1 MKKVFFCGIAGS
13 GMSALAGL
21 FKKKGYEV
29 YGSDAR
35 FYPPVDGLLKDLQVT
50 LFQGFCEKNIPA
62 AIDFCV
68 IGNVVGRG
76 NPEVEFILNR
86 GIEYYSMAE
95 ALQHFFIKGK
105 ESLVVAGSHGK
116 TTTASFIAHLLTVA
130 GRQPGFFIGGK
141 PLNFAANFHLGRGDY
156 FVTEGDEYETA
167 FFDRTAKFFKYR
179 PDRLILTALEHDHLD
194 FYKTPESYLQ
204 SFQNLVNQ
212 VPGRGTIIVNRDYEM
227 ALQAVARAFTPVI
240 AYGQSGAD
248 YEITHVQAKDGG
260 YDFRLTQQS
269 WIRALDN
276 KFSSQKTQKI
286 YYKALKNNSRQWQFH
301 TPLAGP
307 YNVWNLT
314 AGIILALEL
323 QLPLKAI
330 EKALATFQGVERR
343 LTVIGRLQNTVF
355 IEDFAHH
362 PTAIANVLRALPSL
376 YPQHEILVV
385 FEPRSWSLRRN
396 FFQDQLPASLA
407 YADAIV
413 IKDVFE
419 KEKIPASERLNVAKV
434 KKELEAM
441 GKGVQVFENYH
452 DIQQFLSTLDFSL
465 KRVIILLSNGD
476 VHDFTDWV
484 KDLTREKQNQFN

>member
-1 MKKVFFCGIAGS
+1 MVKKVFLCGIAGS

-21 FKKKGYEV
+21 FKQRHYEV
-29 YGSDAR
+29 YGSDTR
-35 FYPPVDGLLKDLQVT
+35 FYPPVDGLLKSIRIT
-50 LFQGFCEKNIPA
+50 LYKSFTAKNIPA
-62 AIDFCV
+62 DIDFCV

-76 NPEVEFILNR
+76 NPEVEFILDH
-86 GIEYYSMAE
+86 GIEYCSMAE
-95 ALQHFFIKGK
+95 ALQRFFIKGK
-105 ESLVVAGSHGK
+105 ESLVIAGSHGK

-130 GRQPGFFIGGK
+130 GLKPGFFIGGK
-141 PLNFAANFHLGRGDY
+141 PLNFTGNYQLGRGAY

-179 PDRLILTALEHDHLD
+179 PDRLILTALEHDHID
-194 FYKTPESYLQ
+194 FYPSAASYLK

-212 VPGRGTIIVNRDYEM
+212 VPSRGTIIVNRDYEM

-240 AYGQSGAD
+240 SYGQSGAD
-248 YEITHVQAKDGG
+248 YEITHVQAKNGG
-260 YDFRLTQQS
+260 HDFR
-269 WIRALDN
+269 
-276 KFSSQKTQKI
+276 
-286 YYKALKNNSRQWQFH
+286 LKNNSRRWEFH

-330 EKALATFQGVERR
+330 EKALATFRGVERR
-343 LTVIGRLQNTVF
+343 LTVIGQLQNTVF

-362 PTAIANVLRALPSL
+362 PTAIANVLRAMPVL

-396 FFQDQLPASLA
+396 FFQEQLPSSLA
-407 YADAIV
+407 HADEIV

-419 KEKIPASERLNVAKV
+419 KEKISAGERLDVAMVAKQ
-434 KKELEAM
+434 LEAM
-441 GKGVQVFENYH
+441 GKGVRVFENYH
-452 DIQQFLSTLDFSL
+452 DIRRFLSALDFSS

-484 KDLTREKQNQFN
+484 KELTRKK

>member
-1 MKKVFFCGIAGS
+1 VKKIFLCGIAGT

-21 FKKKGYEV
+21 FRKKGYEV
-29 YGSDAR
+29 YGSDIHY
-35 FYPPVDGLLKDLQVT
+35 YPPVDGLLKSLRIT
-50 LFQGFCEKNIPA
+50 LFEGFAAKNIPA
-62 AIDFCV
+62 DIDFCV

-76 NPEVEFILNR
+76 NPEVEFILNQA
-86 GIEYYSMAE
+86 IEYYSMAE
-95 ALQHFFIKGK
+95 ALQRFFIKGK

-116 TTTASFIAHLLTVA
+116 TTTASFVAHLLTIA
-130 GRQPGFFIGGK
+130 GCRPGFFIGGK
-141 PLNFAANFHLGRGDY
+141 PLNFAGNYRLGRGDY

-179 PDRLILTALEHDHLD
+179 PDRLLITALEHDHID
-194 FYKTPESYLQ
+194 FYPSAASYLQ

-212 VPGRGTIIVNRDYEM
+212 VPGRGTIIVNCDYEM

-240 AYGQSGAD
+240 SYQNGAD
-248 YEITHVQAKDGG
+248 YEITNLNAKNGG
-260 YDFRLTQQS
+260 YDFRL
-269 WIRALDN
+269 
-276 KFSSQKTQKI
+276 KSS
-286 YYKALKNNSRQWQFH
+286 SRQWGFH
-301 TPLAGP
+301 TQLAGS

-323 QLPLKAI
+323 RLPLKAI
-330 EKALATFQGVERR
+330 EKALATFKGVERR
-343 LTVIGRLQNTVF
+343 LTVIGQLRNTIF

-362 PTAIANVLRALPSL
+362 PTAIANVLRALPSM

-407 YADAIV
+407 AAAEIV

-419 KEKIPASERLNVAKV
+419 KEKIPASERLDVAKV
-434 KKELEAM
+434 KKDLETM

-452 DIQQFLSTLDFSL
+452 DIQQFLSALDFSS

-484 KDLTREKQNQFN
+484 DALTREKQNQ

>member
-1 MKKVFFCGIAGS
+1 MKKVFLCGIAGT

-21 FKKKGYEV
+21 FKQKGYEV
-29 YGSDAR
+29 YGSDAH

-76 NPEVEFILNR
+76 NPEVEYILDR
-86 GIEYYSMAE
+86 DIEYYSMAE
-95 ALQHFFIKGK
+95 ALQRFFIKDK
-105 ESLVVAGSHGK
+105 ESIVVAGSHGK

-130 GRQPGFFIGGK
+130 GLKPGFFIGGK
-141 PLNFAANFHLGRGDY
+141 PLNFAANYHLGRGDY
-156 FVTEGDEYETA
+156 FVIEGDEYETA

-179 PDRLILTALEHDHLD
+179 PDRLLITALEHDHID
-194 FYKTPESYLQ
+194 FYPSAAAYLQ

-212 VPGRGTIIVNRDYEM
+212 VPGRGTIIFNRDYPM
-227 ALQAVARAFTPVI
+227 AVQAVSRAFTPVI
-240 AYGQSGAD
+240 AYGQSAVD
-248 YEITHVQAKDGG
+248 YEITNVQAKNNG
-260 YDFRLTQQS
+260 YDFSLTH
-269 WIRALDN
+269 
-276 KFSSQKTQKI
+276 
-286 YYKALKNNSRQWQFH
+286 NSRQWQFH

-323 QLPLKAI
+323 QIPLPAI
-330 EKALATFQGVERR
+330 EKALAAFQGVERR
-343 LTVIGRLQNTVF
+343 LTVIGQLQNTVF

-362 PTAIANVLRALPSL
+362 PTAIANVLRGLPAM
-376 YPQHEILVV
+376 YPRHEIMVV

-407 YADAIV
+407 YADEIV
-413 IKDVFE
+413 IKDVFQ
-419 KEKIPASERLNVAKV
+419 KEKIPAAERLDVVKV
-434 KKELEAM
+434 KKELAAM
-441 GKGVQVFENYH
+441 GKGGQVFENYH
-452 DIQQFLSTLDFSL
+452 DIQQFLATLDFSL
-465 KRVIILLSNGD
+465 RRVVILLSNGD

-484 KDLTREKQNQFN
+484 KDLTREKAQ

>member
-1 MKKVFFCGIAGS
+1 MKKVFLCGIAGT

-29 YGSDAR
+29 FGSDAH
-35 FYPPVDGLLKDLQVT
+35 FYPPVDGLLANLRIHLCK
-50 LFQGFCEKNIPA
+50 GFSAKNIPA

-76 NPEVEFILNR
+76 NPEVEFILDQA
-86 GIEYYSMAE
+86 IEYYSMAE
-95 ALQHFFIKGK
+95 ALQRFFIKGK

-141 PLNFAANFHLGRGDY
+141 PLNFAANYQLGRGAY

-179 PDRLILTALEHDHLD
+179 PDRLLLTALEHDHLD
-194 FYKTPESYLQ
+194 FYPSASSYLK
-204 SFQNLVNQ
+204 SFQDLVNQ
-212 VPGRGTIIVNRDYEM
+212 IPGRGSLIVNRDYAM
-227 ALQAVARAFTPVI
+227 ARQAVARAFTPVI
-240 AYGQSGAD
+240 SYGQSGAD
-248 YEITHVQAKDGG
+248 YEISHVRARNHG
-260 YDFRLTQQS
+260 YDFC
-269 WIRALDN
+269 
-276 KFSSQKTQKI
+276 
-286 YYKALKNNSRQWQFH
+286 LKNDSRQWEFH
-301 TPLAGP
+301 SPLAGP

-323 QLPLKAI
+323 RLPFTAI

-343 LTVIGRLQNTVF
+343 LTVIGHLQNTVF

-376 YPQHEILVV
+376 YPRREILVV

-396 FFQDQLPASLA
+396 FFQEQLPGSLA
-407 YADAIV
+407 AADKII

-419 KEKIPASERLNVAKV
+419 KEKIPASERLNVAKL
-434 KKELEAM
+434 KKELAAM
-441 GKGVQVFENYH
+441 GKVVKVFENYL
-452 DIQQFLSTLDFSL
+452 DIQRSLSALDFSL
-465 KRVIILLSNGD
+465 PRVIILLSNGD

-484 KDLTREKQNQFN
+484 KALTAEKQSQAN